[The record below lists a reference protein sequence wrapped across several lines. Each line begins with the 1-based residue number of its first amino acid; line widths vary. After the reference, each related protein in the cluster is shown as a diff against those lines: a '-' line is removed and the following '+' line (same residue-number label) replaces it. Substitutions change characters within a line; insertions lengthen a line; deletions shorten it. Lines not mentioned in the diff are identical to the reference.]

1 MIIIAWLILS
11 VLVACFG
18 ESRKIGFG
26 GALATSI
33 LFSPLIGFIVAALSK
48 SKEAE
53 SEDQLKAKHMEDLQ
67 KALEE
72 FKKKGL

>member
-1 MIIIAWLILS
+1 MIVIIWLIFS
-11 VLVACFG
+11 VLVAAFG

-33 LFSPLIGFIVAALSK
+33 LFSPLIGFIVTALSK
-48 SKEAE
+48 SKEQE
-53 SEDQLKAKHMEDLQ
+53 YEDQKKAKQMEDLQ
-67 KALEE
+67 KALED